1 MKLKKFKRILS
12 FFLAFVMFI
21 TVIPAGCIEALANTL
36 SGQASITSGDYS
48 MSWDYICT
56 DYNYYVNKNGII
68 SDNSAPS
75 TALTY
80 SLTYAS
86 PGEPNARDTV
96 NLLVKT
102 VNVVKDENGVEVTRG
117 HRQVYYSDV
126 PIYRISRSG
135 GWSNDNTIA
144 AVNNVININV
154 TQSEL
159 EDQAKSLNVTEEQLV
174 MLYYVLQNGF
184 KQFTAAGP
192 QDVNEQKELTAQHLA
207 FAATQMLIWE
217 ITEGKRTGWDNTTIY
232 SYVNPT
238 NGRLNVPQY
247 NNTSYGNMMYSY
259 NIGKSY
265 PYYWHDLYY
274 STLNTIKSSCPNV
287 RDYYA
292 EILNASYI
300 QSTYN
305 GEWADNLVFYKDG
318 ENPTLNNS
326 SEKLKYSSDDPFENK
341 ENGVYSAYYNLEA
354 NFLKVVGK
362 GTGQLDIDKIVLP
375 IRSFGK
381 TVRADGSFIQYHGSS
396 VTNKTTAYAL
406 PLKQGANFKARIYP
420 HDGVAAGRRDII
432 YNNIPNHSFI
442 IRGIT
447 RDGKYYYVN
456 WVDSKG
462 DGYCGYIT
470 EAELMANAICATD
483 NNGNIITPSSYM
495 RLKYDYNNAKLWF
508 YTYQSVASTKDANV
522 YWDCNGVV
530 SSFYNRTMAF
540 TGNAD
545 GVTQKFACGGNAI
558 DGDIEI
564 KFEYNSCDLRVICTG
579 TNRELGEYDAPSLE
593 KSVPY
598 GYVLENTIKFINDS
612 YVFNCYDFQ
621 TTHPATH
628 NPEDQRIKYVFESWT
643 TQDGKEIIFDSN
655 GYATVNGERM
665 VINTDTIIYMN
676 IKMVYDIGGIEY
688 YCAHNG
694 GSGEKIGNTFTSI
707 SDFKHTLQP
716 APANDS
722 CCNSN
727 EYHCTFTGWQKEG
740 SSETQEPGTIV
751 DFPAGNSTVD
761 KYYAQYDCNGAAKY
775 ICADCGQQLGNIE
788 YIPASQNGVLELKV
802 SHLCPNNTNSETAN
816 YTFKL
821 DSRNSST
828 VYNTGD
834 KFAVTAHVTR
844 KVYVIFDTDSSTLR
858 QIKYV
863 CPIDNTVVGIQR
875 DTFGTKYSVLD
886 GTSHISDC
894 QGENNS
900 KTIKITTSTG
910 EIITVKLEDVELTFA
925 YWDKNPD
932 SFIAASTVPSGALK
946 KEQTIYIPANN
957 TTYYAK
963 YYVRYKQRTNF
974 VCTLD
979 GGLVDTVKDYVD
991 STYNAPSVAGHQHT
1005 LPQYIQIGG
1014 VTVATEDLDIE
1025 LAYWD
1030 KNPDSFIAESSTP
1043 SGAIKA
1049 GEEYKIAQT
1058 ETTYYAKYKIK
1069 AKKTVVFKCAL
1080 CGATISSGKGFGGE
1094 TCTVPVDEAKTHVCE
1109 GTVTVNGI
1117 TKNGYSL
1124 NKIFRSWSTKNHN
1137 FNYAYP
1143 ALEDTTEIVFSNE
1156 AITKDNL
1163 VTYYY
1168 AQYNLKTEY
1177 KAQSNLIGVDGYI
1190 NLLQN
1195 NSEAMSSAAES
1206 LEALSE
1212 TSTDPAVAKAQQ
1224 VLNDWKTYLANKQWN
1239 AASNNRTLNYSSVSD
1254 YSDMYSCELI
1264 NSGPTSSVMRIT
1276 NTSEVFVIKYISI
1289 NDANGQK
1296 TIYNEPNAEGL
1307 YQSVFD
1313 IPVNADDFDEADIQ
1327 VYFDLYATSYN
1338 VNIKKVIFFEDIDFE
1353 AAVNPYSDGYVASTE
1368 TINKNVGE
1376 VYNFNDAENGFNYGT
1391 DDINLL
1397 TCDCIIDDSYYEG
1410 NFTGYYG
1417 VVKNGNYTQ
1426 YNNSQDNIKT
1436 NSALDNLKSYRDID
1450 IYLYYRK
1457 TDVAEGIS
1465 FTLTGREDV
1474 VNKMTRAQADAFLKV
1489 NDLRL
1494 YKTTDFTNIPADYD
1508 QFDKIY
1514 ESLIANKQIE
1524 LVKADKYFD
1533 GFEGE
1538 FNAASAEIADTC
1550 GTDIISRGVKLV
1562 EDTQTTLYPCRE
1574 CGRYFP
1580 NKQHIGYGYVK
1591 STTELDIKGDVF
1603 CYANTTSGK
1612 SCSGTSWGTLL
1623 EKGYLCEVKGNG
1635 KTTNRKAYCSNLYA
1649 VKSSTWTCK
1658 NGHKM
1663 NSDYRNCNIISEGKA
1678 SRTLTISHDR
1688 LEEGYYYFF
1697 VLPDTQEI
1705 FYAPNIATKNLKYS
1719 GYSLAYFSEAS
1730 NKPNSTLLRIGVS
1743 EGSNFHSANNTT
1755 VLVSSEPINLD
1766 ETTLTCPVCGQNLNT
1781 DTYKCE
1787 NPGCDLGGQFP
1798 KFSASGY
1805 EVAQT
1810 NEFGEI
1816 EFNISPITESGDSFY
1831 IQCLSDLT
1839 INGETF
1845 SASDYSNYYST
1856 YFMYQTDYR
1865 NNSEYIPGSVVNSKI
1880 IDTYCDKTSVSM
1892 NANHF
1897 ATQITFV
1904 NNTQDGINF
1913 KLKTDPNVRD
1923 MYSKYNV
1930 TSPYSIGVAIY
1941 KDSNGNNEFDE
1952 DELAEPYDYKIASSV
1967 ELQEDVVS
1975 LWYTPYEQCK
1985 YRVVPMF
1992 FDIKTKKPISAICEY
2007 APNASWRYK
2016 YYITTAYESFDSKAE
2031 SIITLCAVDRF
2042 AQDGSG
2048 GNYTGSYTD
2057 FEYTGDS
2064 DCYYFKSTKDTTDDT
2079 IYYNFHAS
2087 NDNDTKGH
2095 TDFISWGTELDA
2107 LDLQINVYTQSLGK
2121 YDYVGSFDIYSTERT
2136 NYNGGTYFKST
2147 NGYIFNVSD
2156 TTTNRWDGNKYKDS
2170 ALTNQKL
2177 NTQCDLEIT
2186 CINNYS
2192 NEELYYELVSPT
2204 GQKAMVN
2211 SFNMISL
2218 GDSHNTSEGVGN
2230 DITQT
2235 YSLLKTMPTITEPV
2249 KAGHKI
2255 QNASDKGVAV
2265 TTEVVIKSCAALT
2278 GFAVGTD
2285 NESFATVL
2293 NHTYKGIPA
2302 DENNIIAIENEKGD
2316 VVGPWGRVAQYIL
2329 ENKANKISFEYYSTK
2344 TYSFEED
2351 TVLKDY
2357 FGNGS
2362 QGYSDIMAAPTLQ
2375 KLENRILYD
2384 GEIFNDAYYVSLD
2397 NTEYYLARELEEMVK
2412 HISVDYQSEYPGYI
2426 VIRLEQARATITQ
2439 RIDISDLKSDYDP
2452 TFGYNYANSMI
2463 SLFKNPDFKIG
2474 LFNNTSGVL
2483 ASNVAEA
2490 LESLDPEEQSFFND
2504 YVMQNYKNFE
2514 HKNSNY
2520 CITENGTNRFEIIKP
2535 DWGWAPET
2543 EYFESE
2549 IENFA
2554 DSDHSFYIH
2563 SISGSVSETRK
2574 AGKSYYYITVKY
2586 DISVYKAKDGKITLN
2601 SFVDMEQSEEIQFDS
2616 NGLPI
2621 YKIGD
2626 MFKVEDSDKNQYT
2639 GTLKELEQQ
2648 VFENKISLRRVTLT
2662 FVTEDFTKDK
2672 LQVALSIKGD
2682 PKNYSV
2688 PPYKIRPTWE
2698 KIKVL
2703 ENTQDGDILTIKIS
2717 VPVKEFDS
2725 IYRNEL
2731 KKFFP
2736 DLLILDKKTT
2746 EHVYMTDEWGN
2757 EISPTFV
2764 EASTAD
2770 SLYTNI
2776 NASSGVLFETTFD
2789 NGNPIEDYRNITV
2802 QYAYRDATFYLYGN
2816 RANIHTYIENGEIAI
2831 KGNPASNTKPTTVVI
2846 GKDAPVT
2853 FKPYDGYYIKR
2864 VLIDGEELSRSE
2876 IETLKKDGTI
2886 DEYEYIFKDVQ
2897 SDHSIVVETA
2907 KLIKYSVITSITNGT
2922 ITPSVYNLNADY
2934 YPTHT
2939 VTFAPNEGYKVT
2951 QILVDGSPVSLDGY
2965 EFGGEITFTDK
2976 ATHTVDVTCESMGT
2990 LVVLYLHKN
2999 AVNTNDLG
3007 FPLLTDYWLDGAF
3020 SINGKTLQNLN
3031 DCERTEIY
3039 DNELTEGYYNKEDFP
3054 YYIVYSL
3061 NKDITETGT
3070 LSLTLNQKDKEN
3082 SLIGD
3087 RFQKYHYCFEE
3098 WQKGTLDEITGEEVE
3113 VGDGAIETPPIF
3125 DEDENNTDLPEDGL
3139 DEIDVTGNL
3148 VHYSTSHKNTN
3159 NQVVSSVPDKTPH
3172 IFKAG
3177 CYYTQSK
3184 PRDVEVTFVK
3194 PNSEYHYDTTV
3205 VTTFKVTN
3213 YTKYDFKDITAKVN
3227 TKLVYVDDNGKY
3239 ALADYCPT
3247 YNNTVPYATDKQKL
3261 LPTNTVV
3268 PAQGSNVFYV
3278 KWTVPNVNKMQ
3289 TCSVTKNGITKQY
3302 RVVGV
3307 LPCATIFSES
3317 ECIYSETPD
3326 EQWLKEEKFVKLSQ
3340 IDDTYKINSE
3350 GYNLE
3355 GGVGF
3360 NYQDSQNNKAY
3371 ANTASWQQWEYRDGK
3386 FVKMNYS
3393 AKLDYDFI
3401 TLSPY
3406 YASFESLYGGETTD
3420 NRGFANPSAVK
3431 NDNSVETKSGYGVQ
3445 LEVTGKN
3452 LIDTY
3457 GNDMSSSIKDISGN
3471 YASSNYNG
3479 WAQTV
3484 EVYFPEYYYTNE
3496 KYKTEYAQ
3504 VAWKNSTYTNLLTR
3518 TQRPLDTNNYV
3529 ASSGYLYR
3537 FAPFTSSG
3545 ETLDTHII
3553 PIWYPDDTD
3562 YKVQVRI
3569 SDCWTPAGELS
3580 YMGDSNSVVVKGSL
3594 FEDYKSRETAI
3605 Y

>member
-12 FFLAFVMFI
+12 FFLAFVMLI

-86 PGEPNARDTV
+86 PEVQNDRDTV

-102 VNVVKDENGVEVTRG
+102 VNVVKENGVTVNRG

-144 AVNNVININV
+144 AVDGVINIDV
-154 TQSEL
+154 TKSEL
-159 EDQAKSLNVTEEQLV
+159 TKQAKALNVTEKQLV

-217 ITEGKRTGWDNTTIY
+217 ITEGKRTDFGNTTVY

-238 NGRLNVPQY
+238 NGRLNVAQY
-247 NNTSYGNMMYSY
+247 EKTSYGDMKSSY
-259 NIGKSY
+259 DISKSY

-274 STLNTIKSSCPNV
+274 STLNTVKSSCPNM

-300 QSTYN
+300 QSKYN
-305 GEWADNLVFYKDG
+305 GEWAGQLTYFKDG
-318 ENPTLNNS
+318 KSTTLNK
-326 SEKLKYSSDDPFENK
+326 SETPLKYSSVDTFENK
-341 ENGVYSAYYNLEA
+341 ENGVYSAFYNLNA
-354 NFLKVVGK
+354 DFLRVVGK

-396 VTNKTTAYAL
+396 STNKTTAYTL
-406 PLKQGANFKARIYP
+406 QLKESANFKARIYP

-432 YNNIPNHSFI
+432 YNDIPSHSFI

-447 RDGKYYYVN
+447 NDGKYYYVN
-456 WVDSKG
+456 WVDSEG
-462 DGYCGYIT
+462 NGHCGYIT
-470 EAELMANAICATD
+470 ETELIANAICATD

-495 RLKYDYNNAKLWF
+495 KVKYDYNNARLWL
-508 YTYQSVASTKDANV
+508 YTYQSIAPKTDASV

-530 SSFYNRTMAF
+530 PNYYNKTMAF
-540 TGNAD
+540 TGNAS
-545 GVTQKFACGGNAI
+545 GITQKFACGGNAI

-564 KFEYNSCDLRVICTG
+564 KFNYNSCDLKVVCTG
-579 TNRELGEYDAPSLE
+579 TNRELGEYDVPSLE
-593 KSVPY
+593 RSVPY
-598 GYVLENTIKFINDS
+598 GYVLENTIKSTNNNS
-612 YVFNCYDFQ
+612 VFNCYDYQ
-621 TTHPATH
+621 ITHPNTH
-628 NPEDQRIKYVFESWT
+628 NPSDKRIKYVFENWT
-643 TQDGKEIIFDSN
+643 TQDGKDIIFDSN
-655 GYATVNGERM
+655 GYATVDGERM

-694 GSGEKIGNTFTSI
+694 GSGEKIGNTFTS
-707 SDFKHTLQP
+707 SKEFKHTLLS
-716 APANDS
+716 APESDS
-722 CCNSN
+722 CHNDN
-727 EYHCTFTGWQKEG
+727 EYHCTFKGWKKEG
-740 SSETQEPGTIV
+740 SSDIQQPGTIV
-751 DFPAGNSTVD
+751 DFPAGNGTID

-788 YIPASQNGVLELKV
+788 YIPASQNGVLELTV
-802 SHLCPNNTNSETAN
+802 SHSCPYNINSETAN

-844 KVYVIFDTDSSTLR
+844 KVYVIFDTDSNTLR

-875 DTFGTKYSVLD
+875 DTIGTKYSALD

-894 QGENNS
+894 QGENGS
-900 KTIKITTSTG
+900 KTVKITTASG
-910 EIITVKLEDVELTFA
+910 QVITVNLEDVELTFA

-932 SFIAASTVPSGALK
+932 SFIAESTAPSGALK
-946 KEQTIYIPANN
+946 KGQTVSIPTNN
-957 TTYYAK
+957 TIYYAK

-1014 VTVATEDLDIE
+1014 VTITTEDLDIE

-1043 SGAIKA
+1043 SGAVKA

-1069 AKKTVVFKCAL
+1069 AKKTIVFKCSL
-1080 CGATISSGKGFGGE
+1080 CGATISSSKGFGGE

-1143 ALEDTTEIVFSNE
+1143 ALEDTTEVVFSNE
-1156 AITKDNL
+1156 AITEDNL

-1177 KAQSNLIGVDGYI
+1177 KAQSNLIGVDSYI

-1195 NSEAMSSAAES
+1195 NNEAMSTASES

-1212 TSTDPAVAKAQQ
+1212 TNTDPAVVKAQQ

-1239 AASNNRTLNYSSVSD
+1239 AVSSNRTLDYSSVSD

-1264 NSGPTSSVMRIT
+1264 NSGPTSSVIRIT

-1289 NDANGQK
+1289 NDANGHR
-1296 TIYNEPNAEGL
+1296 TIYNEPDEEGL

-1313 IPVNADDFDEADIQ
+1313 ISVNADDFDEADIQ
-1327 VYFDLYATSYN
+1327 VYFDLCATSYN

-1353 AAVNPYSDGYVASTE
+1353 TAINPYSDGYVASTE
-1368 TINKNVGE
+1368 TINKNVGA
-1376 VYNFNDAENGFNYGT
+1376 VYNFNDSENGFDYGT

-1397 TCDCIIDDSYYEG
+1397 TCDCIIDDTYYKG

-1417 VVKNGNYTQ
+1417 IVKNKNYTQ

-1436 NSALDNLKSYRDID
+1436 NSALDNLKSYSDID

-1457 TDVAEGIS
+1457 TDAAEGIS

-1474 VNKMTRAQADAFLKV
+1474 VNKMTRVQADAFLKV

-1508 QFDKIY
+1508 QFDKTY
-1514 ESLIANKQIE
+1514 ESLIANNQIE
-1524 LVKADKYFD
+1524 LVKANEYSD

-1538 FNAASAEIADTC
+1538 FNAASADIADTC
-1550 GTDIISRGVKLV
+1550 GTDIISSGVKLI

-1603 CYANTTSGK
+1603 CYADTASGK

-1623 EKGYLCEVKGNG
+1623 EKGYLCEIKGDE

-1649 VKSSTWTCK
+1649 VNSSTWTCE

-1663 NSDYRNCNIISEGKA
+1663 NSDYKNCNIISEGKA
-1678 SRTLTISHDR
+1678 SRTFTISHDI
-1688 LEEGYYYFF
+1688 LEEGCYYFF

-1719 GYSLAYFSEAS
+1719 GYSLTYFSEAS

-1766 ETTLTCPVCGQNLNT
+1766 ETTLTCPACGQNLNA

-1805 EVAQT
+1805 EIAQT

-1831 IQCLSDLT
+1831 VQCLSDLT

-1845 SASDYSNYYST
+1845 SANDYSNYYST

-1880 IDTYCDKTSVSM
+1880 IDTYCDKTSASM

-1897 ATQITFV
+1897 ATQITLV
-1904 NNTQDGINF
+1904 NNTQAGINF
-1913 KLKTDPNVRD
+1913 KFKTEPNVRE
-1923 MYSKYNV
+1923 MRALYNTV
-1930 TSPYSIGVAIY
+1930 SPYSIGVAIY
-1941 KDSNGNNEFDE
+1941 KDSNGNNKFDE
-1952 DELAEPYDYKIASSV
+1952 EELSTPYDYKIASSV

-1985 YRVVPMF
+1985 YRAVPMF
-1992 FDIKTKKPISAICEY
+1992 FDIKTKEPIAALCEY
-2007 APNASWRYK
+2007 NSNNAYNYN
-2016 YYITTAYESFDSKAE
+2016 YYSADYIPDSVK
-2031 SIITLCAVDRF
+2031 SIITLYSVDMF
-2042 AQDGSG
+2042 AQDGSD
-2048 GNYTGSYTD
+2048 GNYTGLYTD
-2057 FEYTGDS
+2057 FKYTGDS
-2064 DCYYFKSTKDTTDDT
+2064 DCYYFKSTKDTSDDT
-2079 IYYNFHAS
+2079 IYYNFHSS
-2087 NDNDTKGH
+2087 NDNDTKGQSEFF
-2095 TDFISWGTELDA
+2095 DWGTELNA
-2107 LDLQINVYTQSLGK
+2107 LGLQINVYTKSAGNYNYL
-2121 YDYVGSFDIYSTERT
+2121 GSFDVRSKNNCFETV
-2136 NYNGGTYFKST
+2136 GGYVFSVA
-2147 NGYIFNVSD
+2147 NNN
-2156 TTTNRWDGNKYKDS
+2156 TNRWDGNQYKDT
-2170 ALTNQKL
+2170 ALTNQSYL
-2177 NTQCDLEIT
+2177 NKNGFKIT
-2186 CINNYS
+2186 CINNQS
-2192 NEELYYELVSPT
+2192 GEDLYYELTSST

-2218 GDSHNTSEGVGN
+2218 GEAHNTSESVDN
-2230 DITQT
+2230 SYTQT
-2235 YSLLKTMPTITEPV
+2235 YSLLKTMPAVTEPI
-2249 KAGHKI
+2249 KAGHI
-2255 QNASDKGVAV
+2255 IENASDEGVAV
-2265 TTEVVIKSCAALT
+2265 TTEVIIKSCAALT
-2278 GFAVGTD
+2278 GFVVGNE
-2285 NESFATVL
+2285 NESLIKVL
-2293 NHTYKGIPA
+2293 NHTYEGVPA
-2302 DENNIIAIENEKGD
+2302 DENNIIAIQNEKGTI
-2316 VVGPWGRVAQYIL
+2316 VGPWNKVAQYIL
-2329 ENKANKISFEYYSTK
+2329 ENKTNKISFEYYGTK

-2351 TVLKDY
+2351 TFLKGY
-2357 FGNGS
+2357 TGNGS
-2362 QGYSDIMAAPTLQ
+2362 QSYSDIMAAPGLQ

-2384 GEIFNDAYYVSLD
+2384 GEIFNDAYYVSLNND
-2397 NTEYYLARELEEMVK
+2397 EYYLAKELEEMIK
-2412 HISVDYQSEYPGYI
+2412 HISVDYQSEYPGYV

-2439 RIDISDLKSDYDP
+2439 KIDISDLKSDYEP
-2452 TFGYNYANSMI
+2452 TFGFNYANSMI
-2463 SLFKNPDFKIG
+2463 SLFKNPDFKVG
-2474 LFNNTSGVL
+2474 LFNNTSGIL

-2490 LESLDPEEQSFFND
+2490 LENLNTEEQSFFND

-2520 CITENGTNRFEIIKP
+2520 CITDNGTNRFEIMTP

-2554 DSDHSFYIH
+2554 DSEHTFYIH
-2563 SISGSVSETRK
+2563 SISGSVNEN
-2574 AGKSYYYITVKY
+2574 YITVKY
-2586 DISVYKAKDGKITLN
+2586 DVSAYKTQDGKITLN
-2601 SFVDMEQSEEIQFDS
+2601 SFVNMEQSEEIQFDS

-2648 VFENKISLRRVTLT
+2648 VFENRISLRRVTLT
-2662 FVTEDFTKDK
+2662 FITEDFTKDK
-2672 LQVALSIKGD
+2672 LSVDTSIKGD
-2682 PKNYSV
+2682 PNNYRV
-2688 PPYKIRPTWE
+2688 PPYKVEPTWE

-2703 ENTQDGDILTIKIS
+2703 ENTQDGDVLTIKIS

-2731 KKFFP
+2731 KKYFP
-2736 DLLILDKKTT
+2736 NLLFLNKKTT
-2746 EHVYMTDEWGN
+2746 EYVYMTDEWGN
-2757 EISPTFV
+2757 EITPSFV
-2764 EASTAD
+2764 NTEAE
-2770 SLYTNI
+2770 YTSI
-2776 NASSGVLFETTFD
+2776 NSSSGVLFETTFD
-2789 NGNPIEDYRNITV
+2789 NGNPIEDMRNITV

-2816 RANIHTYIENGEIAI
+2816 RAHIYTHIENGEMEI
-2831 KGNPASNTKPTTVVI
+2831 KGNPVSNTEPTTVAI

-2853 FKPYDGYYIKR
+2853 FRPYDGYYIKR
-2864 VLIDGEELSRSE
+2864 VLIDGEDLSRSE

-2886 DEYEYIFKDVQ
+2886 DEYEYTFKDVQ

-2907 KLIKYSVITSITNGT
+2907 KLIKYSVITSIANGT
-2922 ITPSVYNLNADY
+2922 ITPSVYDLNADY

-2939 VTFAPNEGYKVT
+2939 VTFVPNEGYKVT
-2951 QILVDGSPVSLDGY
+2951 QILVDGSPVSLNGY
-2965 EFGGEITFTDK
+2965 VFGGEITFTDK

-2990 LVVLYLHKN
+2990 LVVIYLHKN

-3007 FPLLTDYWLDGAF
+3007 SPLLTDYWLDGAF
-3020 SINGKTLQNLN
+3020 SINGKTLQSLEN
-3031 DCERTEIY
+3031 CEKTGIY

-3061 NKDITETGT
+3061 NKDITEPGT
-3070 LSLTLNQKDKEN
+3070 LSLTLSQKDKEN

-3098 WQKGTLDEITGEEVE
+3098 WKKGTLEGTEGEEVE

-3125 DEDENNTDLPEDGL
+3125 EDDEGNTNLPEQDL
-3139 DEIDVTGNL
+3139 DDIEFTGNF
-3148 VHYSTSHKNTN
+3148 VHSPASHKNTAN
-3159 NQVVSSVPDKTPH
+3159 ETVSSVPDKTPH

-3184 PRDVEVTFVK
+3184 PRDIEVTFVQ

-3213 YTKYDFKDITAKVN
+3213 YEKKDFKDITAKVN
-3227 TKLVYVDDNGKY
+3227 TKLVYIDDNGKY
-3239 ALADYCPT
+3239 ALTDYCPT
-3247 YNNTVPYATDKQKL
+3247 YNNTVPYATDNQKL
-3261 LPTNTVV
+3261 LSTNTVI
-3268 PAQGSNVFYV
+3268 PAQGSNIFYV
-3278 KWTVPNVNKMQ
+3278 KWTVPNMNKMQ
-3289 TCSVTKNGITKQY
+3289 TCSVTKNGVTKQY

-3340 IDDTYKINSE
+3340 INDTYKINSE

-3371 ANTASWQQWEYRDGK
+3371 ANTASWQQWEYQNGK

-3406 YASFESLYGGETTD
+3406 YVSFESLYGGETTD
-3420 NRGFANPSAVK
+3420 SRGFANPSAVK

-3452 LIDTY
+3452 LTDAY
-3457 GNDMSSSIKDISGN
+3457 DNDISSSIKDISGN

-3518 TQRPLDTNNYV
+3518 TQRPLDTSSYV
-3529 ASSGYLYR
+3529 ASNGYLYR
-3537 FAPFTSSG
+3537 FAPFTNGG

-3580 YMGDSNSVVVKGSL
+3580 YMGDSNSVIVKGSL

>member
-144 AVNNVININV
+144 AVDNVINIDV
-154 TQSEL
+154 TDSEL
-159 EDQAKSLNVTEEQLV
+159 QNQADNLNISKEQLV

-247 NNTSYGNMMYSY
+247 ENTSYGNMMDSY

-318 ENPTLNNS
+318 ESPTLNNS
-326 SEKLKYSSDDPFENK
+326 SEKLKYSSNDPFENK
-341 ENGVYSAYYNLEA
+341 ENGVYSAYYNLEG
-354 NFLKVVGK
+354 NFLKAVGK

-406 PLKQGANFKARIYP
+406 PLKRSANFEARKYP
-420 HDGVAAGRRDII
+420 YDGAAAGRRSVT
-432 YNNIPNHSFI
+432 YNNVPSHSLI

-462 DGYCGYIT
+462 DGHCGYIT
-470 EAELMANAICATD
+470 EAELMANAICATYD
-483 NNGNIITPSSYM
+483 DGSVITPSSYM
-495 RLKYDYNNAKLWF
+495 RLKYDYNNARLWF
-508 YTYQSVASTKDANV
+508 YTYQSIASGTDASV
-522 YWDCNGVV
+522 YWDCNGVD
-530 SSFYNRTMAF
+530 SNYYNRTMAF
-540 TGNAD
+540 TGNAS

-558 DGDIEI
+558 KGDIEI
-564 KFEYNSCDLRVICTG
+564 KFKYNSCDLRVICTG

-593 KSVPY
+593 RSVPY

-628 NPEDQRIKYVFESWT
+628 NPKDQRIKYVFESWT

-694 GSGEKIGNTFTSI
+694 GSGEKIGNTFTSTKE
-707 SDFKHTLQP
+707 FKHTLLS
-716 APANDS
+716 APESDS
-722 CCNSN
+722 CHNDN

-740 SSETQEPGTIV
+740 SSEIQEPGTIV
-751 DFPAGNSTVD
+751 DFPAGKGTVD
-761 KYYAQYDCNGAAKY
+761 KYYAQYECNGAVKY
-775 ICADCGQQLGNIE
+775 ICADCYYESGKNETASQLGETE
-788 YIPASQNGVLELKV
+788 YVPASIGGIAKVPVAACEHTTAEARLTENSLNGSEITAGDSFSVNAHGVKKIFVHYEESSAKV
-802 SHLCPNNTNSETAN
+802 IR
-816 YTFKL
+816 Y
-821 DSRNSST
+821 
-828 VYNTGD
+828 
-834 KFAVTAHVTR
+834 
-844 KVYVIFDTDSSTLR
+844 I
-858 QIKYV
+858 
-863 CPIDNTVVGIQR
+863 CPIDNEVVKIQTGMPNSGPYTVPGA
-875 DTFGTKYSVLD
+875 DTHVAN
-886 GTSHISDC
+886 C
-894 QGENNS
+894 QGENGS

-932 SFIAASTVPSGALK
+932 SFIAESSVPSGALK
-946 KEQTIYIPANN
+946 KGQTIFIPANN

-979 GGLVDTVKDYVD
+979 GSLVDTVKDFVD
-991 STYNAPSVAGHQHT
+991 STHNAPSIAEHQHT

-1156 AITKDNL
+1156 AITEDNL

-1239 AASNNRTLNYSSVSD
+1239 AVSNNRTLNYSSVSD

-1296 TIYNEPNAEGL
+1296 TIYNEPNAEGF

-1353 AAVNPYSDGYVASTE
+1353 TAVNPYSDGYIASIE

-1417 VVKNGNYTQ
+1417 IVKNGNYTQ

-1457 TDVAEGIS
+1457 TDAAEGIS
-1465 FTLTGREDV
+1465 FTLTGRSDV
-1474 VNKMTRAQADAFLKV
+1474 IATMTHQEADAFLTVK
-1489 NDLRL
+1489 DLKL
-1494 YKTTDFTNIPADYD
+1494 YRTTNLNNVPIDYD
-1508 QFDKIY
+1508 QFSKSSAD
-1514 ESLIANKQIE
+1514 LLANNQIE
-1524 LVKADKYFD
+1524 LVKASENSD
-1533 GFEGE
+1533 GFEYQ
-1538 FNAASAEIADTC
+1538 FNHSPAQIAITAC
-1550 GTDIISRGVKLV
+1550 NSTIITSGAKLL
-1562 EDTQTTLYPCRE
+1562 EDTQTTLTYCKN
-1574 CGRYFP
+1574 CGHYFP
-1580 NKQHIGYGYVK
+1580 NKQHTGNGYVLVNN
-1591 STTELDIKGDVF
+1591 TGLEGTVLG
-1603 CYANTTSGK
+1603 YADTSITK
-1612 SCSGTSWGTLL
+1612 PCSGASWSTVLV
-1623 EKGYLCEVKGNG
+1623 ERGYLCEIKWDGE
-1635 KTTNRKAYCSNLYA
+1635 TANRKAYCSDLNSI
-1649 VKSSTWTCK
+1649 KSTGWNCA
-1658 NGHKM
+1658 NGHRVLYK
-1663 NSDYRNCNIISEGKA
+1663 NDKCHILSEGKA
-1678 SRTLTISHDR
+1678 SRTLTISPDK
-1688 LEEGYYYFF
+1688 LEQGYYYFF
-1697 VLPDTQEI
+1697 VLPDTQDI
-1705 FYAPNIATKNLKYS
+1705 FYSPNVVTKQLKYS
-1719 GYSLAYFSEAS
+1719 GYLLQYIAEAS
-1730 NKPNSTLLRIGVS
+1730 NKPNKTLLRLGVAD
-1743 EGSNFHSANNTT
+1743 GSKYQPVQSAT
-1755 VLVSSEPINLD
+1755 VLISTEPINLE
-1766 ETTLTCPVCGQNLNT
+1766 ETNLICPECKEELNT
-1781 DTYKCE
+1781 NTYTCD
-1787 NPGCDLGGQFP
+1787 NPSCDMGG
-1798 KFSASGY
+1798 FSPTFSSGGF
-1805 EVAQT
+1805 EITQT
-1810 NEFGEI
+1810 NEYGELDFDI
-1816 EFNISPITESGDSFY
+1816 PCSVSAGEKFY
-1831 IQCLSDLT
+1831 IQGLSDFN
-1839 INGETF
+1839 INGTVCSF
-1845 SASDYSNYYST
+1845 DKYSNYYST
-1856 YFMYQTDYR
+1856 YFVYQTDYR
-1865 NNSEYIPGSVVNSKI
+1865 NNSEYIPGSVANSKI
-1880 IDTYCDKTSVSM
+1880 IDTYYDKDSASI

-1904 NNTQDGINF
+1904 NNTQEGINF
-1913 KLKTDPNVRD
+1913 KFKTDPNVRD
-1923 MYSKYNV
+1923 MMPLYTSA
-1930 TSPYSIGVAIY
+1930 SPYSIGVAIY
-1941 KDSNGNNEFDE
+1941 KDSNGDNEFNDE
-1952 DELAEPYDYKIASSV
+1952 ELSTPYDYKIASAV
-1967 ELQEDVVS
+1967 ELQEDVIS
-1975 LWYTPYEQCK
+1975 LWYTPDEQCK
-1985 YRVVPMF
+1985 YRVIPMF
-1992 FDIKTKKPISAICEY
+1992 FDIKTKEPIAAICEFEQE
-2007 APNASWRYK
+2007 NGRN
-2016 YYITTAYESFDSKAE
+2016 YYLANSYYYYQGKSADS
-2031 SIITLCAVDRF
+2031 ILTLCAVDMF

-2048 GNYTGSYTD
+2048 GNYTGLYTD
-2057 FEYTGDS
+2057 FEYTGNS
-2064 DCYYFKSTKDTTDDT
+2064 DCYYFKSTKDTSDDT
-2079 IYYNFHAS
+2079 VYYNFHSS
-2087 NDNDTKGH
+2087 NDNDTRGQSEFYPWS
-2095 TDFISWGTELDA
+2095 TEISA
-2107 LDLQINVYTQSLGK
+2107 LDLQINVYTKNLNTYK
-2121 YDYVGSFDIYSTERT
+2121 YVGSADIRPVDNYAIAGGNYLVSTA
-2136 NYNGGTYFKST
+2136 
-2147 NGYIFNVSD
+2147 GYVFHITDVNS
-2156 TTTNRWDGNKYKDS
+2156 NRWDGNEYKDD
-2170 ALTNQKL
+2170 AQTNQEKL
-2177 NTQCDLEIT
+2177 NKEGFAIT
-2186 CINNYS
+2186 CINNFA
-2192 NEELYYELVSPT
+2192 NEDLYYELTASA

-2211 SFNMISL
+2211 SYNMISL
-2218 GDSHNTSEGVGN
+2218 GEAHNTSQGIN
-2230 DITQT
+2230 STSTQT
-2235 YSLLKTMPTITEPV
+2235 YSLLQTTPVVTEPV
-2249 KAGHKI
+2249 RAGHTIKT
-2255 QNASDKGVAV
+2255 ASDEGVAITNEIIIEPCASLKGFFV
-2265 TTEVVIKSCAALT
+2265 TKTDERLTEVLS
-2278 GFAVGTD
+2278 
-2285 NESFATVL
+2285 E
-2293 NHTYKGIPA
+2293 TYKGIPA
-2302 DENNIIAIENEKGD
+2302 NEDNIIDIGKDMYVSNAI
-2316 VVGPWGRVAQYIL
+2316 ASYIL
-2329 ENKANKISFEYYSTK
+2329 ENKANKLTFEYYSTQSYPSK
-2344 TYSFEED
+2344 ED
-2351 TVLKDY
+2351 TVLS
-2357 FGNGS
+2357 N
-2362 QGYSDIMAAPTLQ
+2362 YSGASGLSYSELKASPTLQ
-2375 KLENRILYD
+2375 KLDNRILYD
-2384 GEIFNDAYYVSLD
+2384 NTVYNDAYYVSLD
-2397 NTEYYLARELEEMVK
+2397 KDEYAIRKELENLFK
-2412 HISVDYQSEYPGYI
+2412 HISIDYQGEYPGYL
-2426 VIRLEQARATITQ
+2426 VIRAEQARATITQ
-2439 RIDISDLKSDYDP
+2439 KIDISDLKSDYSP
-2452 TFGYNYANSMI
+2452 IFGYNYANSMI
-2463 SLFKNPDFKIG
+2463 SLFENPDFKIG

-2483 ASNVAEA
+2483 ASNVAQA
-2490 LESLDPEEQSFFND
+2490 LESLNPEEQSFFND
-2504 YVMQNYKNFE
+2504 YVMQNYKNFD
-2514 HKNSNY
+2514 HRNSNY
-2520 CITENGTNRFEIIKP
+2520 CVTENGTNRFDIVKP

-2554 DSDHSFYIH
+2554 DNEKAFYIH
-2563 SISGSVSETRK
+2563 SISGSVNEN
-2574 AGKSYYYITVKY
+2574 YITVKY
-2586 DISVYKAKDGKITLN
+2586 DISVYKTQNGKVTLN

-2621 YKIGD
+2621 YKVGD

-2789 NGNPIEDYRNITV
+2789 NGNPIEDYRNVTV

-2816 RANIHTYIENGEIAI
+2816 RARIHTYIENGEMEI
-2831 KGNPASNTKPTTVVI
+2831 KGNPTSNTEPTTVAI
-2846 GKDAPVT
+2846 GKDAPVI
-2853 FKPYDGYYIKR
+2853 FRPYDGYYVKR
-2864 VLIDGEELSRSE
+2864 VLIDGEELSRGE
-2876 IETLKKDGTI
+2876 IETLKKEGTI

-2907 KLIKYSVITSITNGT
+2907 KLVKYSVITSITNGT

-2939 VTFAPNEGYKVT
+2939 VTFTPNDEYKVT
-2951 QILVDGSPVSLDGY
+2951 QILVDGSPISLDGY

-3007 FPLLTDYWLDGAF
+3007 SPLLTDYWLDGAF

-3184 PRDVEVTFVK
+3184 PRDIEVTFVK

-3205 VTTFKVTN
+3205 VATFKLTN
-3213 YTKYDFKDITAKVN
+3213 YEKKDFKDITAKVN

-3239 ALADYCPT
+3239 ALTDYCPT

-3261 LPTNTVV
+3261 LSTNTVV

-3452 LIDTY
+3452 LTDTY

-3529 ASSGYLYR
+3529 ASNGYLYR